1 MKSGDQ
7 TPTLSQVQNQWQPWK
22 LNEAGEEIKT
32 RNTEFGT
39 LIDQTVTQIRDA
51 GSHWSG
57 DAYYAAYDR
66 IAGDRDTANKM
77 AQETTELANALINGG
92 NTLTGYRQSLLDKV
106 TEATTAGFKVSDD
119 WQVTASGDGAGEEDL
134 HTHQTAIT
142 TALNEMVGTQAGITT
157 AIEQANTAVQ
167 TQSAALGEGDPIDT
181 VTGSPK
187 STLTAQQISADQP
200 ASTVPAATQEKAQE
214 QVPAAG
220 SPKNITEQKT
230 VDPSAAAPA
239 KTDTKDQPVKT
250 DTKDQPVKTDTKDQP
265 VKTDTKDQP
274 TKVEPTTPDT
284 TKVGSG
290 SANDPNSWT
299 PANVISLIST
309 VGTITGNVPTLIES
323 IGKLDDDWD
332 DIIKAGGEAGKNLVD
347 SAGGAA
353 EKLAS
358 AADKIITSV
367 DHAVDNTT
375 PADPQ
380 KPSAPGTPD
389 STQPGTTDKPQAPP
403 ANTQTGQPQTPPAN
417 TQTGQPQTPPANTQ
431 TGQPQTP
438 PANTQTGQ
446 PQTPPANT
454 HTQSAEQAPAP
465 SNPATY
471 TGNPAA
477 TTPASSSL
485 FGLPSPT
492 RGNESDREHRP
503 NNYVIQ
509 PAEPEAAQ
517 Q

>member
-1 MKSGDQ
+1 MKSGNQ
-7 TPTLSQVQNQWQPWK
+7 APTLSQVQTQWQPWK

-66 IAGDRDTANKM
+66 IAGDRDTAGKM

-119 WQVTASGDGAGEEDL
+119 WQVTASGDSSSEDDL

-167 TQSAALGEGDPIDT
+167 TQSAALGDGDPLDA
-181 VTGSPK
+181 VTGTPK
-187 STLTAQQISADQP
+187 STLTAQEISADQP
-200 ASTVPAATQEKAQE
+200 ANMVPAAAQEKSQDP
-214 QVPAAG
+214 QTQAAG
-220 SPKNITEQKT
+220 SPKNIADTT
-230 VDPSAAAPA
+230 DPSKANTTDPSKANTTDPSKANTTDPSKANTTDPSKANTTDPSKSKTADPSKATTTDPA
-239 KTDTKDQPVKT
+239 KSAVPS
-250 DTKDQPVKTDTKDQP
+250 
-265 VKTDTKDQP
+265 
-274 TKVEPTTPDT
+274 DT

-299 PANVISLIST
+299 PTNVISLIST
-309 VGTITGNVPTLIES
+309 IGGITGNVPTLIEA
-323 IGKLDDDWD
+323 IGKLDDNWD
-332 DIIKAGGEAGKNLVD
+332 DTIKAAGDAGKGLVD
-347 SAGGAA
+347 SAGNAA
-353 EKLAS
+353 EKFAS

-367 DHAVDNTT
+367 DHAVDNT
-375 PADPQ
+375 PADTQ
-380 KPSAPGTPD
+380 KPSAPGTPG
-389 STQPGTTDKPQAPP
+389 STHPGTTEKPQTPP
-403 ANTQTGQPQTPPAN
+403 ANAPTGQQPQTPPSNTGHPQTPPANTGQPQTPP
-417 TQTGQPQTPPANTQ
+417 T
-431 TGQPQTP
+431 
-438 PANTQTGQ
+438 
-446 PQTPPANT
+446 NT
-454 HTQSAEQAPAP
+454 HTQSVEQAPATN
-465 SNPATY
+465 NPATY
-471 TGNPAA
+471 TASPAA

-492 RGNESDREHRP
+492 RGNESEREHRP

-509 PAEPEAAQ
+509 SAEPEAAEH
-517 Q
+517 

>member
-119 WQVTASGDGAGEEDL
+119 WQVTASGDGSSEEDL

-142 TALNEMVGTQAGITT
+142 TALNEMVGTQAGIVT

-167 TQSAALGEGDPIDT
+167 TQSSALGEGDPIDT

-187 STLTAQQISADQP
+187 STLTAQEISADQP
-200 ASTVPAATQEKAQE
+200 ANTVPAATQEKAKDQ
-214 QVPAAG
+214 QVPVAG
-220 SPKNITEQKT
+220 SPKSVADEKAG
-230 VDPSAAAPA
+230 DPSAAAPA
-239 KTDTKDQPVKT
+239 KTENKEQPAKT
-250 DTKDQPVKTDTKDQP
+250 ENKEQPAKTENKEQP
-265 VKTDTKDQP
+265 AKTENKQP
-274 TKVEPTTPDT
+274 ANTDT

-299 PANVISLIST
+299 PTNVINLIST
-309 VGTITGNVPTLIES
+309 VGGITGSVPTLIDS
-323 IGKLDDDWD
+323 IAKLDDNWD
-332 DIIKAGGEAGKNLVD
+332 DIIKAGGEAGKNLID
-347 SAGGAA
+347 AGGNAA
-353 EKLAS
+353 EKFAS

-367 DHAVDNTT
+367 DHAVDNT
-375 PADPQ
+375 PAEPQ

-389 STQPGTTDKPQAPP
+389 SAHPGTTDKPQTPL
-403 ANTQTGQPQTPPAN
+403 ANTQTGQPQNPPAN
-417 TQTGQPQTPPANTQ
+417 TQAGQPQPPPANTQAGQPQTPQ
-431 TGQPQTP
+431 
-438 PANTQTGQ
+438 
-446 PQTPPANT
+446 ANT

-465 SNPATY
+465 NNTATY
-471 TGNPAA
+471 TGNPAP
-477 TTPASSSL
+477 TSPASSSL

-492 RGNESDREHRP
+492 RGNESEREHRP

-509 PAEPEAAQ
+509 TAEPEPTQ

>member
-7 TPTLSQVQNQWQPWK
+7 NPTLSQVQNQWQPWK

-77 AQETTELANALINGG
+77 ALETTELANALINGG

-119 WQVTASGDGAGEEDL
+119 WQVTASGDSSSDDDL

-142 TALNEMVGTQAGITT
+142 TALNEMVGTQAGIVT

-167 TQSAALGEGDPIDT
+167 TQSSALGEGDPIDT

-187 STLTAQQISADQP
+187 STLTAQEISADQP
-200 ASTVPAATQEKAQE
+200 ASTVPAATQEKAQDQ
-214 QVPAAG
+214 QVPVAG
-220 SPKNITEQKT
+220 SPKSNTDEKAG
-230 VDPSAAAPA
+230 DPSAATPA
-239 KTDTKDQPVKT
+239 KTDTKEQPAKT
-250 DTKDQPVKTDTKDQP
+250 ETKEQPANTETKEQP
-265 VKTDTKDQP
+265 ANT
-274 TKVEPTTPDT
+274 DT

-299 PANVISLIST
+299 PANVISMVT
-309 VGTITGNVPTLIES
+309 AVGTITGNVPTLIES

-353 EKLAS
+353 EKFAT

-367 DHAVDNTT
+367 DHAVDNTPAT
-375 PADPQ
+375 PATNN
-380 KPSAPGTPD
+380 PGATPD
-389 STQPGTTDKPQAPP
+389 NPAGTTDKPQTPPSDAPTGQPAGQQPP
-403 ANTQTGQPQTPPAN
+403 ANAPAGQQPPANAPAGQQPPANAPAGQQPPSNTPAGQPQS
-417 TQTGQPQTPPANTQ
+417 
-431 TGQPQTP
+431 
-438 PANTQTGQ
+438 
-446 PQTPPANT
+446 PANT
-454 HTQSAEQAPAP
+454 HTQSVEQAPATN
-465 SNPATY
+465 NPATY
-471 TGNPAA
+471 TANPAA

-503 NNYVIQ
+503 NNYVIETTET
-509 PAEPEAAQ
+509 EPAQ

>member
-7 TPTLSQVQNQWQPWK
+7 NPTLSQVQNQWQPWK

-119 WQVTASGDGAGEEDL
+119 WQVTASGDGSGEEDL

-142 TALNEMVGTQAGITT
+142 TALNEMVGTQAGIVT

-167 TQSAALGEGDPIDT
+167 TQSAALGEGDPIDA

-187 STLTAQQISADQP
+187 STLTAQEISADQP
-200 ASTVPAATQEKAQE
+200 ASTVPAATQEKAKDQ
-214 QVPAAG
+214 QVPVAG
-220 SPKNITEQKT
+220 SPKSNTDEKAG
-230 VDPSAAAPA
+230 DPSATAPA
-239 KTDTKDQPVKT
+239 KTDNKEQPAKT
-250 DTKDQPVKTDTKDQP
+250 DNKEQPAKTDNKEQP
-265 VKTDTKDQP
+265 AKTEVKADPAAT
-274 TKVEPTTPDT
+274 DT

-299 PANVISLIST
+299 PANVINMVST
-309 VGTITGNVPTLIES
+309 IGTITGNVPTLIES

-332 DIIKAGGEAGKNLVD
+332 DIIKAGGEAGKNLID

-353 EKLAS
+353 EKLAT
-358 AADKIITSV
+358 AASTLITSV
-367 DHAVDNTT
+367 DHAVDNT
-375 PADPQ
+375 
-380 KPSAPGTPD
+380 PGATPD
-389 STQPGTTDKPQAPP
+389 STQPGNPDKAQTPPTGQQPQSPANPPTGQPQSPANAPTGQPQAP
-403 ANTQTGQPQTPPAN
+403 ANAPTGQPQTPLA
-417 TQTGQPQTPPANTQ
+417 T
-431 TGQPQTP
+431 
-438 PANTQTGQ
+438 
-446 PQTPPANT
+446 T
-454 HTQSAEQAPAP
+454 HTQSVEQAPAP
-465 SNPATY
+465 NNPATY

-477 TTPASSSL
+477 TAPASSSL

-492 RGNESDREHRP
+492 RGNESEREHRP
-503 NNYVIQ
+503 NNYVIET
-509 PAEPEAAQ
+509 AEPEAAQ